1 MAFQTIHLQSNQ
13 WKTVHHIVSFKIL
26 SFQAMKS
33 TIQITKKAH
42 LWWFRLARRICLAS
56 SPPGLPEVLS
66 NHRDYTA
73 YTSKMMWTQWTHLS
87 PSPSNLPNERNP
99 FMTNLQVA
107 TGMLCRSV
115 GIFLEYGCVRYG
127 HPTIGIPCN
136 GYIDRINPHWG
147 MTICMG
153 QGSIFDHGTKRW
165 KNMKD
170 HERLSDLLHFSPAF
184 TKVHDQTQHTSLAA
198 NGRLSCD

>member
-1 MAFQTIHLQSNQ
+1 M
-13 WKTVHHIVSFKIL
+13 
-26 SFQAMKS
+26 
-33 TIQITKKAH
+33 
-42 LWWFRLARRICLAS
+42 
-56 SPPGLPEVLS
+56 
-66 NHRDYTA
+66 
-73 YTSKMMWTQWTHLS
+73 TH
-87 PSPSNLPNERNP
+87 
-99 FMTNLQVA
+99 LQVA
-107 TGMLCRSV
+107 TGMLCGSV

-136 GYIDRINPHWG
+136 GYINRINPHWG

-153 QGSIFDHGTKRW
+153 QGSIFH
-165 KNMKD
+165 